1 VNEPSNGMASLSLG
15 AGPPLLLMPGLTPDH
30 RPPTGMARRAQLAL
44 MRPLA
49 QERQVW
55 WVNRRQ
61 GLPEGTTVADLADDY
76 ATMLREW
83 QAAPID
89 VVGISTGG
97 EVALQL
103 AADHPE
109 LVRRLVLVA
118 SACRL
123 GPHGH
128 QVERQAAE
136 ALERGDRRG
145 AAALL
150 SRMLPSGRFA
160 SAVAGG
166 LAWLLPGGVV
176 GRDHH
181 DVLATMR
188 AELAFDLSER
198 LHEITAPTLVVG
210 GSGDANYGEA
220 VFRET
225 ATGLPNGHLALHP
238 GRSHAA
244 TVTSRGL
251 GPEVNAF
258 LGQPDAWDPR

>member
-1 VNEPSNGMASLSLG
+1 
-15 AGPPLLLMPGLTPDH
+15 
-30 RPPTGMARRAQLAL
+30 MARRAQLAL

-49 QERQVW
+49 QHRQVW

-61 GLPEGTTVADLADDY
+61 GLPEGTTMAELADDY
-76 ATMLREW
+76 ATMLGDW

-123 GPHGH
+123 GPSGH
-128 QVERQAAE
+128 DVERQAAE
-136 ALERGDRRG
+136 ALDRGERRR

-150 SRMLPSGRFA
+150 ARLLPSGRMTGA
-160 SAVAGG
+160 LAGG
-166 LAWLLPGGVV
+166 LAWLVPGGVV
-176 GRDHH
+176 GRDHQ
-181 DVLATMR
+181 DLLATMR

-210 GSGDANYGEA
+210 GSEDGSYGEA

-225 ATGLPNGHLALHP
+225 ATGLPFGHLALHP

-258 LGQPDAWDPR
+258 LGRHDT

>member
-1 VNEPSNGMASLSLG
+1 MNGPSNGMASLSLG
-15 AGPPLLLMPGLTPDH
+15 AGPPLLLIPGFARDH

-44 MRPLA
+44 MRPFA
-49 QERQVW
+49 VHGQVW

-61 GLPEGTTVADLADDY
+61 GLPEGTTMAELADDY

-89 VVGISTGG
+89 VIGISTGG
-97 EVALQL
+97 EIALQL

-123 GPHGH
+123 GSHGH
-128 QVERQAAE
+128 SVERQAAE

-150 SRMLPSGRFA
+150 SAALPSGRLS
-160 SAVAGG
+160 SALVRT
-166 LAWLLPGGVV
+166 LAWVAPGGVV
-176 GRDHH
+176 GREHGDL
-181 DVLATMR
+181 LATLR

-198 LHEITAPTLVVG
+198 LHEITAPTLVLG
-210 GSGDANYGEA
+210 GSKDAFYGEA

-225 ATGLPNGHLALHP
+225 AEGLPFGHLALHP

-244 TVTSRGL
+244 TVTSRRL

-258 LGQPDAWDPR
+258 LGQPDT

>member
-1 VNEPSNGMASLSLG
+1 MNGPSSGMASLSLG

-49 QERQVW
+49 RERQVW

-61 GLPEGTTVADLADDY
+61 GLPQGTTIAELADDY
-76 ATMLREW
+76 ATMLGEW

-97 EVALQL
+97 EIALQL

-123 GPHGH
+123 GAAGH
-128 QVERQAAE
+128 KVERQAVA

-150 SRMLPSGRFA
+150 SAPLPSGRFA
-160 SAVAGG
+160 SALMRG
-166 LAWLLPGGVV
+166 LAWVLPGGVV
-176 GRDHH
+176 GPDHRDL
-181 DVLATMR
+181 LATLR

-198 LHEITAPTLVVG
+198 LHEITAPTLVLG
-210 GSGDANYGEA
+210 GSEDAFYGEA

-225 ATGLPNGHLALHP
+225 ATGLPSGQLALHH
-238 GRSHAA
+238 GRSHAR
-244 TVTSRGL
+244 TVTSRDL

-258 LGQPDAWDPR
+258 LGQPEA